1 MKGISEKIMLYK
13 PLRTRKGNDMKILT
27 LSEDE
32 ARHLKRLFVRR
43 KDGAKVYDMDPKTFD
58 KLGAEAGAIVK
69 YDGVKL
75 FDIARINEYLETFR
89 EPPTH

>member
-1 MKGISEKIMLYK
+1 
-13 PLRTRKGNDMKILT
+13 MKIVT
-27 LSEDE
+27 LNEDE

-58 KLGAEAGAIVK
+58 KLGGEAGAIVK

-75 FDIARINEYLETFR
+75 FDIERINTYLETFR